1 MTPAVIPKKGRG
13 IPKPAYL
20 EDDTNFVRIETDGT
34 ITFNPRFGIHL
45 VFLNIESPYA
55 IAQC

>member
-1 MTPAVIPKKGRG
+1 MIPKKGRG
-13 IPKPAYL
+13 ISKPAYL

-34 ITFNPRFGIHL
+34 ITFNPRFNENL
-45 VFLNIESPYA
+45 VFLNIEYPYA